1 MMWCGQN
8 HVVVGG
14 VGGGG
19 LISRINSINSRSKNN
34 MGETWRQTLVMKA
47 LEEYGGHKSWGG
59 GLHIYIYKDKQPN
72 DTGKAMRTEM
82 ILLTIV
88 IIIIE

>member
-1 MMWCGQN
+1 
-8 HVVVGG
+8 
-14 VGGGG
+14 
-19 LISRINSINSRSKNN
+19 
-34 MGETWRQTLVMKA
+34 MKA
-47 LEEYGGHKSWGG
+47 LEEYGGHKRWGG

-72 DTGKAMRTEM
+72 DTGKEMRTEM